1 MITGSLKQSIYNAL
15 LSDNLSEI
23 DLDIVASLL
32 YQYIKSAIQN
42 NNSEMSNIDTLI
54 TKYKTTYISN
64 LTNYKSL
71 YVSYH
76 TLENYIN
83 QLENKNF
90 ISLPESIIFNIC
102 SIYYNKIKIIPFN
115 SKIFSIQMYNMS
127 IIENRFISY
136 LRHVHFDIMA
146 YIFEYYKKNY
156 NIKATNFHIYS
167 ADENPNYPGK
177 IISFYI
183 LDIDSTKVIS
193 DIKNNKIGI
202 NSSYIYSISLEN
214 GRIKIIT
221 Q

>member
-90 ISLPESIIFNIC
+90 ISLP
-102 SIYYNKIKIIPFN
+102 
-115 SKIFSIQMYNMS
+115 
-127 IIENRFISY
+127 
-136 LRHVHFDIMA
+136 
-146 YIFEYYKKNY
+146 
-156 NIKATNFHIYS
+156 
-167 ADENPNYPGK
+167 
-177 IISFYI
+177 
-183 LDIDSTKVIS
+183 
-193 DIKNNKIGI
+193 
-202 NSSYIYSISLEN
+202 
-214 GRIKIIT
+214 
-221 Q
+221 